1 MWKNL
6 VAMLIVTALS
16 AGVCAFALI
25 RMDQVTDEMEE
36 MRMMVM
42 DLAEAGDIEGAKAGL
57 GQMAGAWSRHEQ
69 VMEMLAPHEQLHE
82 ITVLIIEG
90 DANLT
95 AGDRDDFNRSMALLG
110 EAVNHLREEEQLKLT
125 NIL

>member
-6 VAMLIVTALS
+6 VAMLIVT
-16 AGVCAFALI
+16 ALI

-42 DLAEAGDIEGAKAGL
+42 DLAEAGDIEGAKAEL